1 MFSSFIH
8 QNIKI
13 EPASFKRIDTEIVVF
28 LPDNGDELKK
38 VFDGEHRLWIA
49 ILTRSFKD
57 NIVMKKNKSL
67 GFLVVEPEKPH
78 FKYVP
83 PKKEQKNKKEGVL
96 LDTKEKDNSG
106 DSLIDMIL
114 PMQVE
119 TLLIKLVKLHLE

>member
-1 MFSSFIH
+1 MFQSFIH

-28 LPDNGDELKK
+28 LPDNGDKLKE

-57 NIVMKKNKSL
+57 NIVMNKSKPL
-67 GFLVVEPEKPH
+67 GLLVVEPEKPH

-83 PKKEQKNKKEGVL
+83 PKKNKKS
-96 LDTKEKDNSG
+96 KK
-106 DSLIDMIL
+106 
-114 PMQVE
+114 
-119 TLLIKLVKLHLE
+119 KACC